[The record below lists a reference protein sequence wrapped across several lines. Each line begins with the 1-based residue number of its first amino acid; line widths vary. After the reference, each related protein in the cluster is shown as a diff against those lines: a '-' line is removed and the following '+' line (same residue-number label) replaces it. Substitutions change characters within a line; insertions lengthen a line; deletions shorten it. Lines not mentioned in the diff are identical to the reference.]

1 MGQGTRHEIRD
12 NLRQTASLL
21 ARLSMAGSFV
31 FLAMIVSG
39 RWDITQDTL
48 SPQSLVTPALLAA
61 LVEDPGTVEIN
72 HWLCPSLSPLNPP
85 RLRQILAGYSYLC
98 PHVLLQVHWPRAAI
112 KKSG

>member
-1 MGQGTRHEIRD
+1 MGQGTRHEIRN

-21 ARLSMAGSFV
+21 ARLSVAGSFV

-39 RWDITQDTL
+39 RWDITQDTQ

-72 HWLCPSLSPLNPP
+72 HWLCPALSSLNLP
-85 RLRQILAGYSYLC
+85 RLRQVLAGYSHLC
-98 PHVLLQVHWPRAAI
+98 PHVLLQVRWPRAAI
-112 KKSG
+112 KKSV